1 MTAHVDTS
9 QPSTV
14 RSLAPTVLAW
24 VGLAGRLY
32 LGYTFIKAGLDKLPH
47 PDGTE
52 AAVRAYQLLPWQWAS
67 SYATALPVAEL
78 VLGIALALGLFTR
91 SVAVLLALGLCSF
104 LVGITSAWARGLNID
119 CGCFGGGGTLTSGAA
134 RGYAVDIVRD
144 VLLLGVAAFLVRAPR
159 TRYALDG
166 WVLDAKEE

>member
-1 MTAHVDTS
+1 MTTHVDTR

-119 CGCFGGGGTLTSGAA
+119 CGCFGGGGEVSDPHYLEHVLRDAGYLAIATYLVVVRRTALAA
-134 RGYAVDIVRD
+134 GDWLFGRRD
-144 VLLLGVAAFLVRAPR
+144 
-159 TRYALDG
+159 
-166 WVLDAKEE
+166 